1 MADGRAR
8 TFLAAAFAAVFM
20 TSPAS
25 AQENRP
31 IKITSPYTSGSGPDV
46 AIRMV
51 TDKISQSLNQPVI
64 VEPRPGGNGFIA
76 LPWTVHSRPVRRWL
90 RAPQARSTQHG
101 RVGRCRE

>member
-1 MADGRAR
+1 MDDGRAR

-46 AIRMV
+46 AV
-51 TDKISQSLNQPVI
+51 PVHGSLREGQAVRPPARLS
-64 VEPRPGGNGFIA
+64 ELDPRSSNA
-76 LPWTVHSRPVRRWL
+76 D
-90 RAPQARSTQHG
+90 AQD
-101 RVGRCRE
+101 